1 MIKKNRLTLEKTEIE
16 KRIDLSNDLI
26 DTLDSDLI
34 KQLTGEQLYSIY
46 KSLLFAFD
54 KGKMSHQPTQKP
66 KNRKK

>member
-26 DTLDSDLI
+26 DTLDSNLI

-54 KGKMSHQPTQKP
+54 KGRQASLTDTKP
-66 KNRKK
+66 KKRRK